1 MDPRI
6 APLAELLRLNL
17 RLFGNCLDGLGEAAA
32 RVRPSESTNSAAYV
46 AGHLVESRFYILKL
60 LGAEPANPLRGFTGE
75 WKGIADIAE
84 WPSLQE
90 ISAGM
95 AVAAEALD
103 RRLESVTAAELD
115 AKLDPWFAGVSGT
128 VFGQLNFMVQHDS
141 YHLGQLS
148 LLRKYAGLPAMSY
161 S

>member
-6 APLAELLRLNL
+6 APLAELLRLNV
-17 RLFGNCLDGLGEAAA
+17 RLFRNCLDGLSEAAA
-32 RVRPSESTNSAAYV
+32 RVRPSDSTNSASYV
-46 AGHLVESRFYILKL
+46 AGHMVESRYYMLKL
-60 LGAEPANPLRGFTGE
+60 LGAEQANPLRGFTGE

-84 WPSLQE
+84 WPSLQD

-95 AVAAEALD
+95 TTAAEALD
-103 RRLESVTAAELD
+103 RRLASITTAELD
-115 AKLDPWFAGVSGT
+115 AKVDPWFEGVTGST
-128 VFGQLNFMVQHDS
+128 FGMLNFLMQHDS

-148 LLRKYAGLPAMSY
+148 LLRKYAGLPAMKY